1 MPGGTVFIGG
11 KQLEKSSNKSE
22 LLKRVSCA
30 VVFPR
35 REKKK
40 KRWKWLDGAKE
51 TISGNRTARTLVSE
65 VNEQKETRLVV
76 FNPLYTRTL
85 EILSL
90 HTPSL

>member
-35 REKKK
+35 PEKKK
-40 KRWKWLDGAKE
+40 KKERWKWLDGTKE
-51 TISGNRTARTLVSE
+51 TISGNRTAWTLVSE
-65 VNEQKETRLVV
+65 ANEQKETLLVV
-76 FNPLYTRTL
+76 FNPL
-85 EILSL
+85 
-90 HTPSL
+90 